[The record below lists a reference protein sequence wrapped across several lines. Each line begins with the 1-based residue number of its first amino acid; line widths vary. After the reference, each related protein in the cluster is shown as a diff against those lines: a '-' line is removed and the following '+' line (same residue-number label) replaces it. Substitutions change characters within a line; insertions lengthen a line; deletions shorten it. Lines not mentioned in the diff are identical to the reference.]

1 MAKRDSQERRV
12 IVDLSWPCGS
22 SVNDGIP
29 SRPFL
34 GELLELIYP
43 TIYAIVSAIVSLGRG
58 CMLHRRDLRKPYR
71 QFPVDPHDY
80 HLLGYTWNRQ
90 FYFDTVLTMGLRS
103 AAMACQRSTS
113 AVSWIL
119 NRRGLST
126 FNYLDDFI
134 GVFPLPLATSHFNEV
149 GALLHHLGLEESID
163 KSCPP
168 SPVMT
173 CLGVQLNT
181 LDFTLSVDFDRLAEI
196 ESLLQTW
203 LYKRTTT
210 KSSLQ
215 SLVGKLVFVSKCVR
229 QSRVFI
235 ARILRLLRSVKFNH
249 HHINLNSEFRK
260 DIQWCCRFLRVY
272 NGVSMITA
280 NNWSS
285 PGEVFTTTLV

>member
-12 IVDLSWPCGS
+12 IVDLSWPSGS

-29 SRPFL
+29 SGSFL
-34 GELLELIYP
+34 GELFELTYP
-43 TIYAIVSAIVSLGRG
+43 TIDAIVSAIVSLGRG
-58 CMLHRRDLRKPYR
+58 CMLYKRDLRKAYR

-80 HLLGYTWNRQ
+80 YLLGYPWNRQ

-134 GVFPLPLATSHFNEV
+134 GFSPPPLATPHFTEV

-173 CLGVQLNT
+173 CWGVQLNAR
-181 LDFTLSVDFDRLAEI
+181 DCTLSVYSDRLAEI
-196 ESLLQTW
+196 ASLLQTW
-203 LYKRTTT
+203 LHNR
-210 KSSLQ
+210 
-215 SLVGKLVFVSKCVR
+215 
-229 QSRVFI
+229 
-235 ARILRLLRSVKFNH
+235 
-249 HHINLNSEFRK
+249 
-260 DIQWCCRFLRVY
+260 
-272 NGVSMITA
+272 
-280 NNWSS
+280 
-285 PGEVFTTTLV
+285 